1 VNIYIMK
8 NNMNKIGVGMYFS
21 IILIIFLIFIFQF
34 VVLLYKK
41 PTSCE
46 NLSVSTTGPT
56 TGPTTKKPDNLHP
69 EVRDRIIGNTWYTPN
84 AMSPMSENKPTMSPV
99 TQDSLNNMSK
109 STSTMLDT
117 IQHKQSNV
125 FRLF

>member
-1 VNIYIMK
+1 
-8 NNMNKIGVGMYFS
+8 MNKIGVGMYFS

-46 NLSVSTTGPT
+46 NLSVSTTAPT
-56 TGPTTKKPDNLHP
+56 KITKTISTTKKPDNLHP

-84 AMSPMSENKPTMSPV
+84 AMSPMSENKPTMSAT
-99 TQDSLNNMSK
+99 TQDSLNNMNK
-109 STSTMLDT
+109 STSKMLDT

-125 FRLF
+125 FKLF

>member
-1 VNIYIMK
+1 
-8 NNMNKIGVGMYFS
+8 MYFS

-46 NLSVSTTGPT
+46 NLSVFTTGPT
-56 TGPTTKKPDNLHP
+56 KIPTIIPTKITKTIPTNISTTKKPDNLHP

-84 AMSPMSENKPTMSPV
+84 AMSPMSENTPTMSAT
-99 TQDSLNNMSK
+99 TQDSLNNMNK
-109 STSTMLDT
+109 STSKMLDT

-125 FRLF
+125 FKLF

>member
-1 VNIYIMK
+1 
-8 NNMNKIGVGMYFS
+8 MNKIGVGMYFS

-46 NLSVSTTGPT
+46 NLSVFTTGPT
-56 TGPTTKKPDNLHP
+56 KIPTIIPTTKKPDNLHP

-84 AMSPMSENKPTMSPV
+84 AMSPMSENKPTMSAT
-99 TQDSLNNMSK
+99 TQDSLNNMNK
-109 STSTMLDT
+109 STSKMLDT

-125 FRLF
+125 FKLF

>member
-1 VNIYIMK
+1 
-8 NNMNKIGVGMYFS
+8 MYFS

-46 NLSVSTTGPT
+46 NLSVFTTGPT
-56 TGPTTKKPDNLHP
+56 KIPTIIPTTKKPDNLHP

-84 AMSPMSENKPTMSPV
+84 AMSPMSENKPTMSAT
-99 TQDSLNNMSK
+99 TQDSLNNMNK
-109 STSTMLDT
+109 STSKMLDT

-125 FRLF
+125 FKLF